1 MNEKDD
7 GDARAQ
13 SGNHRIYQDQEDC
26 IRRGTLVSFIFY
38 YIYYNVQSLY
48 APFPFTKTYIDSP
61 TRRAVFT
68 RFFVKKSLEI
78 DRIPNI
84 RIKTRV
90 ELFLVNNRYNWLVE
104 YLREIPES
112 HR

>member
-1 MNEKDD
+1 MNEKDE

-13 SGNHRIYQDQEDC
+13 SGNHRIYQNQEDC

-48 APFPFTKTYIDSP
+48 APFPFTKTYIYSP
-61 TRRAVFT
+61 ARRAVFT

-84 RIKTRV
+84 RIETSV
-90 ELFLVNNRYNWLVE
+90 ELFLVNNRYGGLFE
-104 YLREIPES
+104 YLLEISES
-112 HR
+112 RR

>member
-1 MNEKDD
+1 MNEKDE

-13 SGNHRIYQDQEDC
+13 SGNHRIYQNQEDC

-48 APFPFTKTYIDSP
+48 APFPFTKTYIYSP

-68 RFFVKKSLEI
+68 RFFVKKSLEMN
-78 DRIPNI
+78 RIFD
-84 RIKTRV
+84 KLVETGVERV
-90 ELFLVNNRYNWLVE
+90 LVNNMAGCLN
-104 YLREIPES
+104 IFT
-112 HR
+112 